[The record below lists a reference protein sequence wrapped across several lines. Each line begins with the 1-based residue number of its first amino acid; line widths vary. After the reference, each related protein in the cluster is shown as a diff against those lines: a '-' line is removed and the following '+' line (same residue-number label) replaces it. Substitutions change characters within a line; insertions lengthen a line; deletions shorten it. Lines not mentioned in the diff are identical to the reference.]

1 MEGAML
7 YRKFPAYNLNVS
19 SAIPSDNLVRSMRSF
34 TIPITTNFGLF
45 SQMLKVTLETF
56 LMRRVMCKAVGGR
69 PLAMA
74 GPMAPPKIPT
84 YRPYQSYHPHIRRS
98 VPRAKHSRAHSAVA

>member
-7 YRKFPAYNLNVS
+7 YRKFSAYNLNVS

-56 LMRRVMCKAVGGR
+56 SVRRESHMNAR
-69 PLAMA
+69 FQA
-74 GPMAPPKIPT
+74 
-84 YRPYQSYHPHIRRS
+84 
-98 VPRAKHSRAHSAVA
+98 

>member
-7 YRKFPAYNLNVS
+7 YRKFPAYNSNVS
-19 SAIPSDNLVRSMRSF
+19 SAIPSDNLVRSVRSF

-56 LMRRVMCKAVGGR
+56 LMRRDATKK
-69 PLAMA
+69 PLTLRCVHRHQD
-74 GPMAPPKIPT
+74 GD
-84 YRPYQSYHPHIRRS
+84 RYQS
-98 VPRAKHSRAHSAVA
+98 VDDVKFLKLAENSRP

>member
-56 LMRRVMCKAVGGR
+56 SVRRGSVDEESDASCSTETHR
-69 PLAMA
+69 YL
-74 GPMAPPKIPT
+74 PPCD
-84 YRPYQSYHPHIRRS
+84 RRLG
-98 VPRAKHSRAHSAVA
+98 

>member
-7 YRKFPAYNLNVS
+7 YRKFPAYNSNVS

-45 SQMLKVTLETF
+45 SQTLKVTLETF
-56 LMRRVMCKAVGGR
+56 LMRREYARPFGR
-69 PLAMA
+69 ERTL
-74 GPMAPPKIPT
+74 
-84 YRPYQSYHPHIRRS
+84 
-98 VPRAKHSRAHSAVA
+98 RAAA

>member
-56 LMRRVMCKAVGGR
+56 LMRRDQPSQRKPELSWPSHTGKSSFQSL
-69 PLAMA
+69 PLSS
-74 GPMAPPKIPT
+74 K
-84 YRPYQSYHPHIRRS
+84 
-98 VPRAKHSRAHSAVA
+98 

>member
-7 YRKFPAYNLNVS
+7 YRKFPAYNSNVS

-56 LMRRVMCKAVGGR
+56 LMRRVDDHEWSAR
-69 PLAMA
+69 P
-74 GPMAPPKIPT
+74 IND
-84 YRPYQSYHPHIRRS
+84 HIS
-98 VPRAKHSRAHSAVA
+98 SIQHVHAALGAKKLRAFSKLSG

>member
-7 YRKFPAYNLNVS
+7 YRKFPAYNSNVS

-56 LMRRVMCKAVGGR
+56 LMRRVNTNRKAT
-69 PLAMA
+69 LAEFL
-74 GPMAPPKIPT
+74 PP
-84 YRPYQSYHPHIRRS
+84 QS
-98 VPRAKHSRAHSAVA
+98 

>member
-7 YRKFPAYNLNVS
+7 YRKFPAYNSNVS

-56 LMRRVMCKAVGGR
+56 LMRRAASAK
-69 PLAMA
+69 PQILANGEICDLA
-74 GPMAPPKIPT
+74 EIAL
-84 YRPYQSYHPHIRRS
+84 S
-98 VPRAKHSRAHSAVA
+98 AHVASATTTVSIDTISSQRLI

>member
-7 YRKFPAYNLNVS
+7 YRKFPARIFNVS

-56 LMRRVMCKAVGGR
+56 LMRRA
-69 PLAMA
+69 
-74 GPMAPPKIPT
+74 APEG
-84 YRPYQSYHPHIRRS
+84 YRPFAGLWDAGSHAQ
-98 VPRAKHSRAHSAVA
+98 

>member
-56 LMRRVMCKAVGGR
+56 SVRRVFA
-69 PLAMA
+69 
-74 GPMAPPKIPT
+74 
-84 YRPYQSYHPHIRRS
+84 HPGNSTLFRQFVFRRGEHFS
-98 VPRAKHSRAHSAVA
+98 RTARASA

>member
-7 YRKFPAYNLNVS
+7 YRKFPAYNSNVS
-19 SAIPSDNLVRSMRSF
+19 STIPSDNLVRSMRSF

-56 LMRRVMCKAVGGR
+56 SVRREPC
-69 PLAMA
+69 
-74 GPMAPPKIPT
+74 
-84 YRPYQSYHPHIRRS
+84 RS
-98 VPRAKHSRAHSAVA
+98 RVPRTRDRRKPLDYGSRLGP

>member
-7 YRKFPAYNLNVS
+7 YRKFPAYNSNVS

-56 LMRRVMCKAVGGR
+56 LMRRVADVPWR
-69 PLAMA
+69 
-74 GPMAPPKIPT
+74 
-84 YRPYQSYHPHIRRS
+84 SSRRLRQ
-98 VPRAKHSRAHSAVA
+98 VPRAIQVPFRLRWSSEA

>member
-7 YRKFPAYNLNVS
+7 YRKFPAYNSNVS

-56 LMRRVMCKAVGGR
+56 LMLLCASCKTLLQRCHRLCRGRVER
-69 PLAMA
+69 
-74 GPMAPPKIPT
+74 
-84 YRPYQSYHPHIRRS
+84 
-98 VPRAKHSRAHSAVA
+98 

>member
-56 LMRRVMCKAVGGR
+56 LMRRV
-69 PLAMA
+69 PLASAA
-74 GPMAPPKIPT
+74 GGACIFVKKAW
-84 YRPYQSYHPHIRRS
+84 HLCHI
-98 VPRAKHSRAHSAVA
+98 

>member
-7 YRKFPAYNLNVS
+7 YRKFPAYNSNVS

-56 LMRRVMCKAVGGR
+56 LMRRDTHTYSYCGPHSLSICSMIGR
-69 PLAMA
+69 
-74 GPMAPPKIPT
+74 
-84 YRPYQSYHPHIRRS
+84 
-98 VPRAKHSRAHSAVA
+98 

>member
-7 YRKFPAYNLNVS
+7 YRKFLAYNLNVS

-56 LMRRVMCKAVGGR
+56 LMRREVIDCAGR
-69 PLAMA
+69 
-74 GPMAPPKIPT
+74 GTGKGHT
-84 YRPYQSYHPHIRRS
+84 R
-98 VPRAKHSRAHSAVA
+98 

>member
-7 YRKFPAYNLNVS
+7 YRKFPAYNSNVS

-56 LMRRVMCKAVGGR
+56 LMRRDPLCNATMR
-69 PLAMA
+69 PA
-74 GPMAPPKIPT
+74 
-84 YRPYQSYHPHIRRS
+84 
-98 VPRAKHSRAHSAVA
+98 

>member
-7 YRKFPAYNLNVS
+7 YRKFPAYNSNVS
-19 SAIPSDNLVRSMRSF
+19 SAIPSDNLVRSVRSF

-56 LMRRVMCKAVGGR
+56 LMRRDLGQKKGQASQI
-69 PLAMA
+69 L
-74 GPMAPPKIPT
+74 T
-84 YRPYQSYHPHIRRS
+84 LSLLF
-98 VPRAKHSRAHSAVA
+98 

>member
-7 YRKFPAYNLNVS
+7 YRKFPAYNSNVS

-56 LMRRVMCKAVGGR
+56 SVRRETLDCESISGISLWQEAKKFG
-69 PLAMA
+69 AMDDFCIA
-74 GPMAPPKIPT
+74 
-84 YRPYQSYHPHIRRS
+84 
-98 VPRAKHSRAHSAVA
+98 SRT

>member
-7 YRKFPAYNLNVS
+7 YRKFPAYNSNVS

-56 LMRRVMCKAVGGR
+56 SVRREPFLPGLVFDRCCQCRIVYEVYNR
-69 PLAMA
+69 PFVFEMQE
-74 GPMAPPKIPT
+74 P
-84 YRPYQSYHPHIRRS
+84 
-98 VPRAKHSRAHSAVA
+98 

>member
-56 LMRRVMCKAVGGR
+56 LMRRVLRAVLGVYMGPEIEGKPLRGQLRSTPTPR
-69 PLAMA
+69 PAQ
-74 GPMAPPKIPT
+74 G
-84 YRPYQSYHPHIRRS
+84 SGFN
-98 VPRAKHSRAHSAVA
+98 

>member
-56 LMRRVMCKAVGGR
+56 SVRRALR
-69 PLAMA
+69 PLSHS
-74 GPMAPPKIPT
+74 GP
-84 YRPYQSYHPHIRRS
+84 PHAHAYTEHEPS
-98 VPRAKHSRAHSAVA
+98 VVP